1 MCLVNV
7 NKSTVPCRFVHVFPR
22 NPKQKTCHVIS
33 TVFACI
39 SGSKTNTTNA
49 LPLDNKWFA
58 KDFEDNVSWW
68 WKWVTSRQIFYAAFQ

>member
-7 NKSTVPCRFVHVFPR
+7 YKSTVPCRFVHVFPR

-49 LPLDNKWFA
+49 LPLDIKWFA
-58 KDFEDNVSWW
+58 KDFEDNVS
-68 WKWVTSRQIFYAAFQ
+68 